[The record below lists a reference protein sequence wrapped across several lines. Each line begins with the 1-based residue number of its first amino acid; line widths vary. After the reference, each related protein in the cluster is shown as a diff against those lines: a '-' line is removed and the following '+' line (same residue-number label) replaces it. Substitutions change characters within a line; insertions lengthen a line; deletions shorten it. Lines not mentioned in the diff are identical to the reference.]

1 LAAGVAHE
9 INTPIQFVNDSIHF
23 LRDASGDLFK
33 LVDSLRTLREAVETG
48 SGNVQELV
56 EAAGTAE
63 EDADL
68 EYLLDNM
75 PKAFDRSIEG
85 LERVATIVR
94 SMKEFAHPAQKE
106 MAPADL
112 NRAILS
118 TLTVAR
124 NEYKYL
130 ADLETAFT
138 EIPLVMCHLNE
149 INQVVLNIVVNAAHA
164 IEDVVRGTEQ
174 RGRITVRTRLDGG
187 DVVIS
192 ISDTG
197 GGIPEHVRS
206 RIFDPFFTT
215 KEVGRGTGQGLAIA
229 RSAIRDKHGG
239 DLSFETKLGQG
250 TTFFI
255 RLPVLGKPEGRVSRT
270 SLIARGASGQ

>member
-1 LAAGVAHE
+1 
-9 INTPIQFVNDSIHF
+9 
-23 LRDASGDLFK
+23 
-33 LVDSLRTLREAVETG
+33 
-48 SGNVQELV
+48 
-56 EAAGTAE
+56 
-63 EDADL
+63 
-68 EYLLDNM
+68 
-75 PKAFDRSIEG
+75 
-85 LERVATIVR
+85 
-94 SMKEFAHPAQKE
+94 MKEFAHPPQKE

-124 NEYKYL
+124 NEYKYI
-130 ADLETAFT
+130 ADVETEFA
-138 EIPLVMCHLNE
+138 ELPMVVCHLSE

-164 IEDVVRGTEQ
+164 IEDMVRDTQQ
-174 RGRITVRTRLDGG
+174 RGRITVRTMVDGS

-229 RSAIRDKHGG
+229 RNAVRDKHGG

-255 RLPVLGKPEGRVSRT
+255 RLPIAGRAASEGRGSGIGVA
-270 SLIARGASGQ
+270 ARGVGAQT